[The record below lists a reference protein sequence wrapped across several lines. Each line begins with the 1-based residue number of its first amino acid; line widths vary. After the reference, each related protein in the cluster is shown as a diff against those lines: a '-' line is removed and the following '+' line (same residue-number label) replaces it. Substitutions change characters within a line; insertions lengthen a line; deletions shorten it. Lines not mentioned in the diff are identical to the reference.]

1 MRRSVDD
8 LRAFYGEPAG
18 ALARRMVARRLQDA
32 WGEAAGCDVLG
43 VGYCTPWLGAFV
55 GARRVAA
62 AMPGGQGGERWPSV
76 GRNRTLLVDDQRLP
90 FASGTFD
97 RVLMIHALEEA
108 DHAPAVL
115 AEAVRVMA
123 PAGRIILA
131 VASRGGLWAR
141 SESTPFGH
149 GRPFSRG
156 QVEGLLRDV
165 QLEPLAWSQTL
176 YVPPWKLLLGAAEGF
191 EQAGRMFFPA
201 ACGLI
206 LVEAARRS
214 YAPRKVSGG
223 AGVPVEAALGRGLLA
238 PRPASRGAGRLD
250 DGGEPA

>member
-8 LRAFYGEPAG
+8 LKAFYGEPAG
-18 ALARRMVARRLQDA
+18 VLARRLVARRLEDA
-32 WGEAAGCDVLG
+32 WGEAANCDVLG
-43 VGYCTPWLGAFV
+43 IGYCTPWLGAFV
-55 GARRVAA
+55 GARRVVA
-62 AMPGGQGGERWPSV
+62 AMPGGQGAERWPSV
-76 GRNRTLLVDDQRLP
+76 GRNRTLLVEDRGLP
-90 FASGTFD
+90 FAAGTFD
-97 RVLMIHALEEA
+97 RVLMMHALEEA
-108 DHAPAVL
+108 DHAQAL
-115 AEAVRVMA
+115 MAEAVRVMA

-156 QVEGLLRDV
+156 QVEHLLREV

-176 YVPPWKLLLGAAEGF
+176 YVPPWKLLLGMADGF
-191 EQAGRMFFPA
+191 EQAGRMLFPA

-206 LVEAARRS
+206 LVEASRRT

-223 AGVPVEAALGRGLLA
+223 AAVPVEAALAKGVLA
-238 PRPASRGAGRLD
+238 SRPAARGARRLD
-250 DGGEPA
+250 GGGEPA

>member
-8 LRAFYGEPAG
+8 LRAFYGQPTG
-18 ALARRMVARRLQDA
+18 ALARRLVARRLEDA
-32 WGEAAGCDVLG
+32 WGEAASCDVLG
-43 VGYCTPWLGAFV
+43 LGYCTPWLGAFV
-55 GARRVAA
+55 GARRVVA
-62 AMPGGQGGERWPSV
+62 AMPGGQGAERWPSV
-76 GRNRTLLVDDQRLP
+76 GRNRTLLTDDQRLP
-90 FASGTFD
+90 FAAGSFD
-97 RVLMIHALEEA
+97 RVLLIHALEEA
-108 DHAPAVL
+108 DNAPAVL
-115 AEAVRVMA
+115 AEAVRVMS

-156 QVEGLLRDV
+156 QVEQLLGDV

-176 YVPPWKLLLGAAEGF
+176 YVPPWKLMLGAAEGF
-191 EQAGRMFFPA
+191 EQVGRTLFPA

-206 LVEAARRS
+206 LVEASRRT

-223 AGVPVEAALGRGLLA
+223 AAVPVEAALAKGMLA
-238 PRPASRGAGRLD
+238 PRPATRGARVLD
-250 DGGEPA
+250 DDGEPA